1 MRVSPALLLGLVV
14 AHRAGENP
22 ISKVVHLLQG
32 LQEQV
37 EKEGEEEKGLYA
49 KFMCYCDSNDGQL
62 KSDMQDEQARIDE
75 LESEIAQ
82 LAASNGQLE
91 ADVKDL
97 EEEIAENQKAVAS
110 AKQVRAKEASEYDAE
125 AEDLQGSIDALE
137 MAIPAIQQGQSG
149 ALAQLSSRLAPRALQ
164 SSRDQPLMR
173 ALLQESSGERA
184 PSSQILGILQQM
196 EENFKEDRADAKATE
211 RAARKTFA
219 ELERAK
225 GAELA
230 SAMAQRDDKKARVAD
245 QKLSLATAQEDLEDT
260 KLGLAKDQEFTAD
273 LQKSCKD
280 KTKQWEERQKTR
292 NDEVVAISETI
303 KVLNAD
309 DARDLFKSTLPSPET
324 SPPPS
329 FVQTAMHT
337 SATFRLRAKLRAR
350 ANGLEEVMRTSGA
363 DTGMVH
369 QNQMS
374 AVVLA
379 MKTATP
385 DKFASIKTMVNE
397 MVANLEKEQDDDD
410 AHYAYCQD
418 ELAAKAA
425 KRAKLNEELDLLDS
439 KLGNL
444 AASIKT
450 TDDEM
455 ATLKQEIA
463 KLDTSVADATA
474 ARKAEHS
481 EFTATTAELQM
492 AIDLLHKAKDRMAAF
507 YAPKPQPVQQSFLG
521 LGISFV
527 QVRRSASVLDEFLQA
542 ATQAQSTSGAAQ
554 KAQPPP
560 APETFGDNY
569 EKKTGKGMGVMALLD
584 NLANDCKAQQQEA
597 KSSEGEAQRNYE
609 ALMAESQDAR
619 EAKATAIADKET
631 ERVRLLEVLGEAKE
645 EKGGDTDELKAVVD
659 NLAALH
665 DSCDFLVQNFD
676 FRKKARSDE
685 LDGLKQGLAVLAGAS
700 FGAPAAPAFLA
711 AN

>member
-1 MRVSPALLLGLVV
+1 
-14 AHRAGENP
+14 
-22 ISKVVHLLQG
+22 
-32 LQEQV
+32 
-37 EKEGEEEKGLYA
+37 
-49 KFMCYCDSNDGQL
+49 
-62 KSDMQDEQARIDE
+62 
-75 LESEIAQ
+75 
-82 LAASNGQLE
+82 
-91 ADVKDL
+91 
-97 EEEIAENQKAVAS
+97 
-110 AKQVRAKEASEYDAE
+110 
-125 AEDLQGSIDALE
+125 

-149 ALAQLSSRLAPRALQ
+149 ALAQLSTRLAPRTLQ
-164 SSRDQPLMR
+164 SARDQPLMR

-196 EENFKEDRADAKATE
+196 EENFKEDRAQAKATE

-273 LQKSCKD
+273 LQKSCKS
-280 KTKQWEERQKTR
+280 KTTQWEERQKTR
-292 NDEVVAISETI
+292 NEEVVAISETI
-303 KVLNAD
+303 KLLNAD

-324 SPPPS
+324 PPPS

-350 ANGLEEVMRTSGA
+350 ADGLQEVMRTSSA
-363 DTGMVH
+363 DTTMVH

-385 DKFASIKTMVNE
+385 DKFGSIKTMVNE

-425 KRAKLNEELDLLDS
+425 KRAKLNEELDLLES

-444 AASIKT
+444 GASIKT

-474 ARKAEHS
+474 ARKAEHA

-507 YAPKPQPVQQSFLG
+507 YAPKAEPVQQSFLG

-542 ATQAQSTSGAAQ
+542 ATQAQSSSSSAQ
-554 KAQPPP
+554 TAKP
-560 APETFGDNY
+560 APAPATFGEKY

-597 KSSEGEAQRNYE
+597 KSS
-609 ALMAESQDAR
+609 
-619 EAKATAIADKET
+619 
-631 ERVRLLEVLGEAKE
+631 
-645 EKGGDTDELKAVVD
+645 
-659 NLAALH
+659 
-665 DSCDFLVQNFD
+665 
-676 FRKKARSDE
+676 
-685 LDGLKQGLAVLAGAS
+685 
-700 FGAPAAPAFLA
+700 
-711 AN
+711 

>member
-1 MRVSPALLLGLVV
+1 M
-14 AHRAGENP
+14 
-22 ISKVVHLLQG
+22 
-32 LQEQV
+32 
-37 EKEGEEEKGLYA
+37 
-49 KFMCYCDSNDGQL
+49 
-62 KSDMQDEQARIDE
+62 SD
-75 LESEIAQ
+75 
-82 LAASNGQLE
+82 
-91 ADVKDL
+91 
-97 EEEIAENQKAVAS
+97 
-110 AKQVRAKEASEYDAE
+110 
-125 AEDLQGSIDALE
+125 
-137 MAIPAIQQGQSG
+137 
-149 ALAQLSSRLAPRALQ
+149 
-164 SSRDQPLMR
+164 
-173 ALLQESSGERA
+173 
-184 PSSQILGILQQM
+184 
-196 EENFKEDRADAKATE
+196 NFKEDLANAQEAEKDAAQS
-211 RAARKTFA
+211 FA

-225 GAELA
+225 SAEIA
-230 SAMAQRDDKKARVAD
+230 SSTTQRDDKKARVAD
-245 QKLSLATAQEDLEDT
+245 QKLTLASAQEDLEDT

-309 DARDLFKSTLPSPET
+309 DARDLFKSTLPSPE
-324 SPPPS
+324 SAPPPS

-425 KRAKLNEELDLLDS
+425 KRAKLNEELDLLES

-527 QVRRSASVLDEFLQA
+527 QA
-542 ATQAQSTSGAAQ
+542 
-554 KAQPPP
+554 
-560 APETFGDNY
+560 
-569 EKKTGKGMGVMALLD
+569 
-584 NLANDCKAQQQEA
+584 
-597 KSSEGEAQRNYE
+597 
-609 ALMAESQDAR
+609 
-619 EAKATAIADKET
+619 
-631 ERVRLLEVLGEAKE
+631 
-645 EKGGDTDELKAVVD
+645 
-659 NLAALH
+659 
-665 DSCDFLVQNFD
+665 
-676 FRKKARSDE
+676 
-685 LDGLKQGLAVLAGAS
+685 
-700 FGAPAAPAFLA
+700 
-711 AN
+711 